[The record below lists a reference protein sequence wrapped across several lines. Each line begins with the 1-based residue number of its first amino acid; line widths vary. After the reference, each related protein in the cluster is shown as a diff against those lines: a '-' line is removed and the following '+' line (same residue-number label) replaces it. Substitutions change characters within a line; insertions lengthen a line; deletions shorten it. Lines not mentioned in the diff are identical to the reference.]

1 MIHILYKGDFM
12 KKILFLFL
20 LFCSTRVMAL
30 DLTSYSKSAIMIEP
44 TTNSII
50 YELNKDERLAPA
62 SMTKLMTMLL
72 IMEAVDDGK
81 IDLTDEVLVSENA
94 AGMGG
99 SQVFLEANSKIAVEQ
114 LLKGIAIASGN
125 DAAVAMAEHIAG
137 STSEFVNMMN
147 NKVKELGLKN
157 THFVNVHGLDA
168 ENHYSSAYDMA
179 MIATE
184 LLKHNKVLEYTSLYE
199 DYLVKPDGS
208 KTWLVNTNKLVRF
221 YEGVDGL
228 KTGYTSNA
236 KYCLTSTA
244 SKNNIRFITVVM
256 GVDTSEHRSSDTTSM
271 LNYGFTNYKL
281 NTIVKFSDVV
291 SSVNVYKGKKKS
303 ILVYPKEE
311 VTDLIK
317 QNEDKQYSYNIDTY
331 ELKAPISK
339 GDVVGQLEVVDSNGK
354 VVKIV
359 DLISK
364 ENVLKHNFFSM
375 FGEIFKNIIN
385 GYV

>member
-1 MIHILYKGDFM
+1 M
-12 KKILFLFL
+12 KKILFLL
-20 LFCSTRVMAL
+20 LTLFTTRVMAL

-44 TTNSII
+44 TTNKVI

-72 IMEAVDDGK
+72 IMESIDEGK
-81 IDLTDEVLVSENA
+81 INLSDTVLISENA
-94 AGMGG
+94 SGMGG
-99 SQVFLEANSKIAVEQ
+99 SQVFLEANSKIEVEQ

-147 NKVKELGLKN
+147 KKVKDLGLKN

-168 ENHYSSAYDMA
+168 DNHYSTAYDMA
-179 MIATE
+179 MIARE
-184 LLKHNKVLEYTSLYE
+184 LLTHKKILEYTSLYE
-199 DYLVKPDGS
+199 DYLVKPDGT

-228 KTGYTSNA
+228 KTGYTSTA

-244 SKNNIRFITVVM
+244 NKNNIRFITVVM

-281 NTIVKFSDVV
+281 NTVVKSSDIV
-291 SSVNVYKGKKKS
+291 SSVPVYKGKKKS
-303 ILVYPKEE
+303 ILVYPKED

-317 QNEDKQYSYNIDTY
+317 QNEDKKYSYNIDTY
-331 ELKAPISK
+331 DLKAPVRK
-339 GDVVGQLEVVDSNGK
+339 GDVVGQLEIVDNSGK
-354 VVKIV
+354 VVRIV
-359 DLISK
+359 DLVSK
-364 ENVLKHNFFSM
+364 SSVEKHNFISM

>member
-1 MIHILYKGDFM
+1 M
-12 KKILFLFL
+12 KKILFLL
-20 LFCSTRVMAL
+20 LTLFTTRVMAL

-44 TTNSII
+44 TTNTVI

-72 IMEAVDDGK
+72 IMESIDEGK
-81 IDLTDEVLVSENA
+81 INLSDTVLISENA
-94 AGMGG
+94 SGMGG
-99 SQVFLEANSKIAVEQ
+99 SQVFLEANSRIEVEQ

-147 NKVKELGLKN
+147 KKVKDLGLKN

-168 ENHYSSAYDMA
+168 DNHYSTAYDMA
-179 MIATE
+179 MIARE
-184 LLKHNKVLEYTSLYE
+184 LLTHKKILEYTSLYE
-199 DYLVKPDGS
+199 DYLVKPDGT

-228 KTGYTSNA
+228 KTGYTSTA

-244 SKNNIRFITVVM
+244 NKNNIRFITVVK
-256 GVDTSEHRSSDTTSM
+256 SSD
-271 LNYGFTNYKL
+271 
-281 NTIVKFSDVV
+281 IV
-291 SSVNVYKGKKKS
+291 SSVPVYKGKKKS
-303 ILVYPKEE
+303 IFVYPKED

-317 QNEDKQYSYNIDTY
+317 QNEDKKYSYNIDTY
-331 ELKAPISK
+331 DLKAPVRK
-339 GDVVGQLEVVDSNGK
+339 GDVVGQLEIVDNSGK
-354 VVKIV
+354 VVRIV
-359 DLISK
+359 DLVSK
-364 ENVLKHNFFSM
+364 SSVEKHNFISM
-375 FGEIFKNIIN
+375 FGEMFRNIIN

>member
-1 MIHILYKGDFM
+1 M
-12 KKILFLFL
+12 KKILFLL
-20 LFCSTRVMAL
+20 LTLFTTRVMAL

-44 TTNSII
+44 TTNTVI

-72 IMEAVDDGK
+72 IMESIDKGK
-81 IDLTDEVLVSENA
+81 INLSDTVLISENA
-94 AGMGG
+94 SGMGG
-99 SQVFLEANSKIAVEQ
+99 SQVFLEANSKIEVEQ

-147 NKVKELGLKN
+147 KKVKDLGLKN

-168 ENHYSSAYDMA
+168 DNHYSTAYDMA
-179 MIATE
+179 MIARE
-184 LLKHNKVLEYTSLYE
+184 LLTHKKILEYTSLYE
-199 DYLVKPDGS
+199 DYLVKPDGT

-228 KTGYTSNA
+228 KTGYTSTA

-244 SKNNIRFITVVM
+244 NKNNIRFITVVM

-281 NTIVKFSDVV
+281 NTVVKSSDIV
-291 SSVNVYKGKKKS
+291 SSVPVYKGKKKS
-303 ILVYPKEE
+303 ILVYPKED

-317 QNEDKQYSYNIDTY
+317 QNEDKKYSYNIDTY
-331 ELKAPISK
+331 DLKAPVRK
-339 GDVVGQLEVVDSNGK
+339 GDVVGQLEIVDNSGK
-354 VVKIV
+354 VVRIV
-359 DLISK
+359 DLVSK
-364 ENVLKHNFFSM
+364 SSVEKHNFISM

>member
-1 MIHILYKGDFM
+1 M
-12 KKILFLFL
+12 KKILFLL
-20 LFCSTRVMAL
+20 LTLFTTRVMAL

-44 TTNSII
+44 TTNTVI

-72 IMEAVDDGK
+72 IMESIDEGK
-81 IDLTDEVLVSENA
+81 INLSDTVLISENA
-94 AGMGG
+94 SGMGG
-99 SQVFLEANSKIAVEQ
+99 SQVFLEANSRIEVEQ

-147 NKVKELGLKN
+147 KKVKDLGLKN

-168 ENHYSSAYDMA
+168 DNHYSTAYDMA
-179 MIATE
+179 MIARE
-184 LLKHNKVLEYTSLYE
+184 LLTHKKILEYTSLYE
-199 DYLVKPDGS
+199 DYLVKPDGT

-228 KTGYTSNA
+228 KTGYTSTA

-244 SKNNIRFITVVM
+244 NKNNIRFITVVM

-281 NTIVKFSDVV
+281 NTVVKSSDIV
-291 SSVNVYKGKKKS
+291 SSVPVYKGKKKS
-303 ILVYPKEE
+303 IFVYPKED

-317 QNEDKQYSYNIDTY
+317 QNEDKKYSYNIDTY
-331 ELKAPISK
+331 DLKAPVRK
-339 GDVVGQLEVVDSNGK
+339 GDVVGQLEIVDNSGK
-354 VVKIV
+354 VVRIV
-359 DLISK
+359 DLVSK
-364 ENVLKHNFFSM
+364 SSVEKHNFISM

>member
-1 MIHILYKGDFM
+1 M
-12 KKILFLFL
+12 KKILFLL
-20 LFCSTRVMAL
+20 LTLFTTRVMAL

-44 TTNSII
+44 TTNTVI

-72 IMEAVDDGK
+72 IMESIDEGK
-81 IDLTDEVLVSENA
+81 INLSDTVLISENA
-94 AGMGG
+94 SGMGG
-99 SQVFLEANSKIAVEQ
+99 SQVFLEANSKIEVEQ

-147 NKVKELGLKN
+147 KKVKDLGLKN

-168 ENHYSSAYDMA
+168 DNHYSTAYDMA
-179 MIATE
+179 MIARE
-184 LLKHNKVLEYTSLYE
+184 LLTHKKILEYTSLYE
-199 DYLVKPDGS
+199 DYLVKPDGT

-228 KTGYTSNA
+228 KTGYTSTA

-244 SKNNIRFITVVM
+244 NKNNIRFITVVM

-281 NTIVKFSDVV
+281 NTVVKSSDIV
-291 SSVNVYKGKKKS
+291 SSVPVYKGKKKS
-303 ILVYPKEE
+303 ILVYPKED

-317 QNEDKQYSYNIDTY
+317 QNEDKKYSYNIDTY
-331 ELKAPISK
+331 DLKAPVRK
-339 GDVVGQLEVVDSNGK
+339 GDVVGQLEIVDNSGK
-354 VVKIV
+354 VVRIV
-359 DLISK
+359 DLVSK
-364 ENVLKHNFFSM
+364 SSVEKHNFISM
-375 FGEIFKNIIN
+375 FGEIFRNIIN